1 MTEGLRSIRPL
12 GKDSLRGVE
21 PSKVGKKLPRFE
33 WVNPS
38 SLYVEEAYQRDLSGN
53 STALVR
59 KIVARFNWS
68 RFKPPVCVRLPQ
80 GGNVL
85 VCIDGQHTAMAAATH
100 PDVEKIPVMVVDAA
114 DVASRAA
121 AFVGHNKDRLALT
134 QMAIYHAELAA
145 GDELA
150 ATIDRACR
158 AAGAT
163 ILNKAVNLRNQLPA
177 GQTIAVGT
185 IRALARKQGEAALA
199 RVLRL
204 LTKAGRGPIK
214 ADEIAAVA
222 LILEAAGSERDVDSR
237 LRAVVEE
244 KTAER
249 WASVCS
255 RYTAETGESLSSALA
270 SEWCRRLGLR
280 LRGPSVKGGSKS
292 AGGRL
297 IEGGASMRRIDEK
310 VAPQPAPTEP
320 PRPSPRANP
329 DPPKAAT
336 RQAAPA
342 VRQPIEPIRQPP
354 APERKPSGPPA
365 APVEKS
371 GVRVDFASSKVSRA
385 GSEVSVTGDAAR
397 LVAVLV
403 RVAPSF
409 LEGDDVA
416 SRVFGR
422 AGLDANL
429 RLKAVADEA
438 NRAIAALD
446 LEIKQVMK
454 TGWMI
459 SVPTGEEV
467 S

>member
-12 GKDSLRGVE
+12 GKESIRGVE

-38 SLYVEEAYQRDLSGN
+38 TLFVEEAYQRDLSGN
-53 STALVR
+53 STTLIR
-59 KIVARFNWS
+59 KIVSRFNWS
-68 RFKPPVCVRLPQ
+68 RFKPPVCVRLPES
-80 GGNVL
+80 GNVL

-100 PDVEKIPVMVVDAA
+100 PEVDKIPVMVVDAS
-114 DVASRAA
+114 DVAARAA

-145 GDELA
+145 GDEVA
-150 ATIDRACR
+150 KTIDRACR
-158 AAGAT
+158 AAGAK

-185 IRALARKQGEAALA
+185 IRALARKQGEKALT

-204 LTKAGRGPIK
+204 LTLAGRGPIK

-222 LILEAAGSERDVDSR
+222 LILEAAGGEARIDER

-244 KTAER
+244 KSAEK

-255 RYTAETGESLSSALA
+255 RYTADTGESLSSALA

-280 LRGPSVKGGSKS
+280 LRGPSTKGGSKS

-297 IEGGASMRRIDEK
+297 IEGGASMTPIEEK
-310 VAPQPAPTEP
+310 VAPRPAPTEP
-320 PRPSPRANP
+320 PRSAPRVNHEAALRKANE
-329 DPPKAAT
+329 AT
-336 RQAAPA
+336 
-342 VRQPIEPIRQPP
+342 RQPP
-354 APERKPSGPPA
+354 APIRQPLAPERKVAPA
-365 APVEKS
+365 APPAPPVERN
-371 GVRVDFASSKVSRA
+371 GVRVDFAASKISRA
-385 GSEVSVTGDAAR
+385 GFEVSVTDDAAR
-397 LVAVLV
+397 LVAMLL
-403 RVAPSF
+403 RVTPSF
-409 LEGDDVA
+409 LEGGDVA
-416 SRVFGR
+416 TKLFGR
-422 AGLDANL
+422 VGPDSAALL
-429 RLKAVADEA
+429 
-438 NRAIAALD
+438 RAIADAANAATRSLGI
-446 LEIKQVMK
+446 EVKQVMK

-459 SVPTGEEV
+459 SLPAPEEV